1 MLCDSALEST
11 LIVLLLSVV
20 LIQEVPILGLCVIKG
35 SDLLLLALVIC
46 GLEVGS
52 AWHGSS

>member
-20 LIQEVPILGLCVIKG
+20 LIQEVPVLGLSVIKG
-35 SDLLLLALVIC
+35 RDLLLLALVIC